1 MNYKAKLDRIFSEYI
16 RLGIPTAMVTDAVFR
31 AEK

>member
-1 MNYKAKLDRIFSEYI
+1 MNYKAKLDRIFSEYV
-16 RLGIPTAMVTDAVFR
+16 RLRNSTATVTDAVFR